1 MMTWSDIARDPDL
14 AMQILH
20 PAFPHLRPT
29 HVKAANGSYD
39 RFAARMAGLHD
50 LTDGEAEEM
59 IEDRLG
65 TTHLT
70 ATQHAAQ

>member
-1 MMTWSDIARDPDL
+1 MMTWSDIAGDPDL
-14 AMQILH
+14 AMQVLH

-29 HVKAANGSYD
+29 HVKAADGDAD

-50 LTDGEAEEM
+50 LTEEEAGEM

-65 TTHLT
+65 TTYLT